1 MVSGGVVNSDLSS
14 VKTYMNQYTSEITG
28 LSGNW
33 KGDSYTN
40 LLNQVDVFQSEFI
53 SMIEKEMNAFSAA
66 CDLYTEY
73 KEVKSQ
79 KEAAEAAYQAIANSR
94 ENQKELSRLDSE
106 IVACNQKLQSLKSE
120 IESLLNSISGIL
132 STDGASG
139 ASGISIPLDPIV
151 SGGELTQQQIEQL
164 IDYARSQI
172 GQPYN
177 SMHYGPKD
185 GDNQGFGCAMFVSY
199 CYNNVL
205 FNGASAQEK
214 GNGGFYGSCKNYWGN
229 VTKDNFDA
237 YNKGFIEVDAS
248 EAQPGDI
255 VCFVN
260 KGDTAGY
267 HSAAENCYHVGL
279 YLGDGKMIHSS
290 KYITNGVGECSINQY
305 ISARGNGKGYRFLHY
320 VGEQGVSKDEEDKQ
334 EEKQI

>member
-14 VKTYMNQYTSEITG
+14 IKTYMNQYMNEVTE

-33 KGDSYTN
+33 KGQSYNN
-40 LLNQVDVFQSEFI
+40 LSSKADGFHSEFI
-53 SMIEKEMNAFSAA
+53 SMIEKEMNSFSSA
-66 CDLYTEY
+66 CDLYIEY
-73 KEVKSQ
+73 QEVKKQ
-79 KEAAEAAYQAIANSR
+79 KAAAEAAYQAIANSR
-94 ENQKELSRLDSE
+94 ENQKELSRLASE
-106 IVACNQKLQSLKSE
+106 IEACNQKLQSLKGE
-120 IESLLNSISGIL
+120 IESLLGSISGVI
-132 STDGASG
+132 STDGNSG
-139 ASGISIPLDPIV
+139 ASGISIPLDPII
-151 SGGELTQQQIEQL
+151 SGGELTPQQIEQL

-237 YNKGFIEVDAS
+237 YNKS
-248 EAQPGDI
+248 L
-255 VCFVN
+255 
-260 KGDTAGY
+260 
-267 HSAAENCYHVGL
+267 S
-279 YLGDGKMIHSS
+279 
-290 KYITNGVGECSINQY
+290 
-305 ISARGNGKGYRFLHY
+305 
-320 VGEQGVSKDEEDKQ
+320 
-334 EEKQI
+334 